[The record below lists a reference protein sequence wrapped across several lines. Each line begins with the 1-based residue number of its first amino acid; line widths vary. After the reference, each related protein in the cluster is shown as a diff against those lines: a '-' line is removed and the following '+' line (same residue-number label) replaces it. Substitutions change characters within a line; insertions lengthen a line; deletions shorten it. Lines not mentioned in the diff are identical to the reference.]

1 MLGTVP
7 GTWDTPLNKIS
18 RYIHL
23 CGIDIL
29 MGRQAINHE
38 QSLYVNYS
46 MLAMIR
52 RVVDRAA
59 GEGEGWKVQGG
70 CREVAL

>member
-1 MLGTVP
+1 M
-7 GTWDTPLNKIS
+7 
-18 RYIHL
+18 
-23 CGIDIL
+23 DIL